1 MVTMTQISDSF
12 LLIVDYNLS
21 HIDDVASMRW
31 YAHERY
37 GLKTLLIRAA
47 VAPHDYR
54 IADHVLALD
63 PRGVD
68 FVTAGLKALAPFRQQ
83 LRGGLVF
90 SDNAVQSG
98 AELLEQLNLP
108 VDNAFLAA
116 GAFSKI
122 RYRQIEAESRS
133 ILESQGMFIPDYA
146 TIHNAEEIVDFVRRY
161 PKGIVLKPSCE
172 GNNRGVMFLSANSD
186 LQQALQAVKP
196 YLSDGIIC
204 EQVIPFHQEYS
215 FDGLGHLSFITEKC
229 SASGRYPVETGQI
242 LPAKL
247 SQTEQ
252 YLLSRV
258 GKLANLLVG
267 QCHGPFHNEI
277 KINAD
282 ATQAAVIEPN
292 RRPAG
297 MKIWSLAERVYGLNF
312 YHLWVDQVLGQ
323 PLPEQLPASQGL
335 AATIMLG
342 VHHDG
347 YLDLAPELQDEP
359 ERLFNKALE
368 LYYKTSIK
376 HELEWFGF
384 TLLPRQSNWVRAIPK
399 DNGDFLAMVCV
410 YSPNAELDILALK
423 TAISDCWKQVIA
435 PYICQEKTKLVLAV

>member
-1 MVTMTQISDSF
+1 MVTMTQSSDSF
-12 LLIVDYNLS
+12 LLIIDYNLS
-21 HIDDVASMRW
+21 RVDDVASMRR

-37 GLKTLLIRAA
+37 GVKTLLIRAT
-47 VAPHDYR
+47 VAPHDYQ
-54 IADHVLALD
+54 IADHVLVLD
-63 PRGVD
+63 PRGAD
-68 FVTAGLKALAPFRQQ
+68 FVTAGLKALAFFRQQ

-133 ILESQGMFIPDYA
+133 ILEPQGMFIPTHA
-146 TIHNAEEIVDFVRRY
+146 RIHNADELRDFVRRY

-172 GNNRGVMFLSANSD
+172 GNNRGVVFLNANSD
-186 LQQALQAVKP
+186 VQQALQEVEP

-229 SASGRYPVETGQI
+229 SVSGRYPVETGQV
-242 LPAKL
+242 LPARL
-247 SQTEQ
+247 SQKQ
-252 YLLSRV
+252 RHLLTTV
-258 GKLANLLVG
+258 GMLANLLVG

-282 ATQAAVIEPN
+282 ATQAAVVEPN

-312 YHLWVDQVLGQ
+312 YHLWVDRVLGQ
-323 PLPEQLPASQGL
+323 PLPEQLPAPQGM
-335 AATIMLG
+335 AATFMLG
-342 VHHDG
+342 AAHDG

-359 ERLFNKALE
+359 ECLFYRALE
-368 LYYKTSIK
+368 LYHKTGINDD
-376 HELEWFGF
+376 LQWFGF
-384 TLLPRQSNWVRAIPK
+384 TFLPKPTNWVTAIPK
-399 DNGDFLAMVCV
+399 ENGDFLAQVCV
-410 YSPNAELDILALK
+410 YSPNTKLDILAVK
-423 TAISDCWKQVIA
+423 TAMNDCWKQVIT
-435 PYICQEKTKLVLAV
+435 PYIYQEKTKMVLAV